1 MPADDRST
9 GGAERSKL
17 ALAVLLTALVTIP
30 TTAALTLRWERR
42 EAPPAFPPATASDE
56 PIAKLVPPPTLR
68 REDIS
73 ARAVGALKVSG
84 TDLNGDG
91 DDELVLAGDTLRVL
105 RSDGQVLASLPAPGG
120 VQVLEAF
127 GGAVL
132 AGWGR
137 TKAAVDA
144 QASVVRYTLSGAELR
159 AEAVLNPA
167 GERQQVVAIAPMRD
181 ALLLAWFSDK
191 YLVQAVKATGKGQNW
206 TTSPLAEARTAPVWL
221 PGDLDGDGKEDLV
234 IGRTYG
240 DQQGSDGD
248 AVLQRASGERVPIP
262 TTRGVRAGCLADT
275 NGDGHPE
282 VALADGWDKDYGH
295 KAKAQLR
302 LAWWADGGVST
313 TVLDLVQGDNDVSRL
328 LAADIDGDGR
338 DELLAVTNNR
348 LRVVEKEGDS
358 WIAWDAAQHVEDAAI
373 LRGPAGV
380 RVVVI
385 GPTSELLSR

>member
-1 MPADDRST
+1 MPADDRSN
-9 GGAERSKL
+9 GGAERI
-17 ALAVLLTALVTIP
+17 ALAVLLTALVSIP

-42 EAPPAFPPATASDE
+42 APPPAVAPAAPSSSDV
-56 PIAKLVPPPTLR
+56 PIAKFVPAPTLG

-73 ARAVGALKVSG
+73 ARAVGALKVSAA
-84 TDLNGDG
+84 DLNGDG
-91 DDELVLAGDTLRVL
+91 DDELILAGDTLRVQ
-105 RSDGQVLASLPAPGG
+105 RADGQLLASLPSPGG

-159 AEAVLNPA
+159 PEAVLNPA
-167 GERQQVVAIAPMRD
+167 GERQQVVAISPMRD
-181 ALLLAWFSDK
+181 ALLVAWYSDK
-191 YLVQAVKATGKGQNW
+191 YLVQAVKATGKGQDW
-206 TTSPLAEARTAPVWL
+206 ATSPLAEARTAPVWL
-221 PGDLDGDGKEDLV
+221 PGDLDGDGREDLV

-240 DQQGSDGD
+240 DLQGSDGD
-248 AVLQRASGERVPIP
+248 AVLLRAGGERVPIP

-282 VALADGWDKDYGH
+282 IALADGWDKDYGH

-358 WIAWDAAQHVEDAAI
+358 WIAWDAAQHVEDAAV

-380 RVVVI
+380 RVVAI
-385 GPTSELLSR
+385 GPSSEILSR